1 MGSHS
6 LRRSLIFLLVAL
18 CVCTT
23 PASAAEKKKKNAD
36 PAEIGSRDLNNRS
49 LNFYS
54 PEREAALGEELAHQ
68 AEITA
73 RVLGDPFVLG
83 YVKEVADRVAR
94 NSDLQSPV
102 HVCVV
107 DSDLIGAFAL
117 PGGHFFVTTGLLR
130 ETRSEAEL
138 AGVVAHEIAH
148 VAARHG
154 TKQMSRAQ
162 LWNYLSLPLGFVS
175 GPVAAGVRSGMM
187 LAMPLSFLKFSR
199 NFERQADSLGLQY
212 DYASGYD
219 PAAMVDFFERMKA
232 REQEKDHGSIA
243 KIFSS
248 HPMTKDRIVAAEKT
262 IGQSLPSR
270 EQYVVTTSRFEEVR
284 LHLRQLEV
292 DRIRAEKIYGPD
304 PLGRKNPSEVG
315 TLFGWPN

>member
-1 MGSHS
+1 
-6 LRRSLIFLLVAL
+6 LRRILIILLAVLAF
-18 CVCTT
+18 CAGSV
-23 PASAAEKKKKNAD
+23 SADEKKKKND
-36 PAEIGSRDLNNRS
+36 NPAEIGSRDLNKHS

-54 PEREAALGEELAHQ
+54 PEREALLGAELAHE
-68 AEITA
+68 AEITS
-73 RVLGDPFVLG
+73 RVLVDPFVLG

-94 NSDLQSPV
+94 NSDLQMPV
-102 HVCVV
+102 RVCVV
-107 DSDLIGAFAL
+107 DSDLIAAFAL

-175 GPVAAGVRSGMM
+175 GPVAAGIKSGMM

-199 NFERQADSLGLQY
+199 NFEREADSLGLQY

-232 REQEKDHGSIA
+232 REKEKDHGSIA
-243 KIFSS
+243 KVFSS

-262 IGQSLPSR
+262 IDQSLPSR

-284 LHLRQLEV
+284 RHLHDLEV

>member
-1 MGSHS
+1 M
-6 LRRSLIFLLVAL
+6 RRCFTFLLAVTF
-18 CVCTT
+18 VIT
-23 PASAAEKKKKNAD
+23 ASTLADDKKKKNAA
-36 PAEIGSRDLNNRS
+36 PAEIGSRDINKRS

-54 PEREAALGEELAHQ
+54 SEREIALGDELAHE

-73 RVLGDPFVLG
+73 RILRDPLVVG

-94 NSDLQSPV
+94 NSDLQTPV
-102 HVCVV
+102 RVYIV
-107 DSDLIGAFAL
+107 DSDLIAAFAL

-148 VAARHG
+148 VAARHC
-154 TKQMSRAQ
+154 TRQMSRAQ

-187 LAMPLSFLKFSR
+187 LAVPISFLKFSR
-199 NFERQADSLGLQY
+199 NFEREADNLGLQY

-232 REQEKDHGSIA
+232 REKEKDHGSIA
-243 KIFSS
+243 KVFSS
-248 HPMTKDRIVAAEKT
+248 HPMTRDRIVAAEKT
-262 IGQSLPSR
+262 IEQSLPSR
-270 EQYVVTTSRFEEVR
+270 EQYVVTTWRFEEVR
-284 LHLRQLEV
+284 QHLHQMEV

-304 PLGRKNPSEVG
+304 PLGRKNPSEIG